1 MMAIIETGGKQ
12 YEVSP
17 GSVIKVEK
25 LDVETG
31 KELILDKV
39 LMVKEDDETI
49 FGNPLVSVVKVVAEV
64 LEQGRAKKII
74 VYKFKKR
81 KNYHR
86 KHGHRQ
92 SFTQLKIKEIQYEQE
107 KLTTEDTEFTENF
120 KKT

>member
-25 LDVETG
+25 LDVEAG

-39 LMVKEDDETI
+39 LMVKEDDEAI
-49 FGNPLVSVVKVVAEV
+49 FGNPLVSGVKVVAEV

-74 VYKFKKR
+74 VYKFKRR

-86 KHGHRQ
+86 KYGHRQ
-92 SFTQLKIKEIQYEQE
+92 SFTQLKIKEIQYKGQR
-107 KLTTEDTEFTENF
+107 KN
-120 KKT
+120 